1 MSPRLLIP
9 LAILS
14 SMVCAA
20 QSIPVPDPVVPHDHA
35 VCGTPA
41 VLAGM
46 DPSDPD
52 HARKLQAVSK
62 LCGERD
68 EKQFNFA
75 SPGGHFRIHYSTS
88 GPDSVS
94 IVDKDANGIPDYAD
108 SVAFYCDMAWKVEVE
123 DYGYTPPPPDNLNA
137 GLGGIDGKLD
147 IYICDLDVGFYGAA
161 FPESG
166 NDVGP
171 NRISGFISLD
181 RDYKEASYSSKG
193 IDGVRV
199 TTAHE
204 FHHLIQFS
212 SYRFAFEQAAL
223 YEATSTWFERQ
234 VHPSIPDYRQY
245 VDLFLS
251 IPWEHPFSTHEVSKK
266 NHAMGYAHE
275 LYMDY
280 VSTKFDRDVVR
291 RFWELFR
298 DNGVCFDAIDIAL
311 REKGTNL
318 ENSYC
323 EFARWCYYTGY
334 RAKQDGSF
342 LKEAPNYPAMR
353 VEHTVPL
360 DGTALLTS
368 SLQPLAFTLL
378 QVTIPTINPNIRDT
392 VDFLATNA
400 RSDIGK
406 GGPQLPADWLSVEV
420 SATAQTGFLPV
431 KINDT
436 RTIYYKFLSG
446 GSNFCLDAISGE
458 IAVAFAVSTTPQPFI
473 NDGGNQLMIA
483 VGAVQEEVLTA
494 ELTIYS
500 TAMTP
505 IAQVEQTGLRV
516 QNNLLGVL
524 WDGRTETGDL
534 APSGVYIYELAING
548 GKPVLGKFAVVKK

>member
-1 MSPRLLIP
+1 
-9 LAILS
+9 
-14 SMVCAA
+14 MVCAA
-20 QSIPVPDPVVPHDHA
+20 QSIPVPDPVALHDHA

-46 DPSDPD
+46 DLSDPD
-52 HARKLQAVSK
+52 HERKLQAISK
-62 LCGERD
+62 LCGPTRE

-94 IVDKDANGIPDYAD
+94 IVDKNANGIPDYAD
-108 SVAFYCDMAWKVEVE
+108 SVAYYCDLAWKVEVE
-123 DYGYTPPPPDNLNA
+123 EYGYTPPPPDNLNP

-147 IYICDLDVGFYGAA
+147 IYICDLDDGFYGAA

-181 RDYKEASYSSKG
+181 RDYKEASYSSRG

-212 SYRFAFEQAAL
+212 SYRFAFEQASL

-245 VDLFLS
+245 VDLFLT

-266 NHAMGYAHE
+266 GHAMGYAHE

-291 RFWELFR
+291 RFWEIFR
-298 DNGVCFDAIDIAL
+298 DNGVCFDAIDLAL
-311 REKGTNL
+311 RERGTNL

-334 RAKQDGSF
+334 RAKTDSSM
-342 LKEAPNYPAMR
+342 LKEAPKYPAMR
-353 VEHTVPL
+353 AQDSVVL
-360 DGTALLTS
+360 DGTSLTEMMHS
-368 SLQPLAFTLL
+368 SLQPLAFTVLRAQL
-378 QVTIPTINPNIRDT
+378 PTGNPNLPDT
-392 VDFLATNA
+392 SVDFLVTNA
-400 RSDIGK
+400 RSDIGT
-406 GGPQLPADWLSVEV
+406 GGPQLPTEWLSVEV
-420 SATAQTGFLPV
+420 STTAQSGFLPV
-431 KINDT
+431 KVSKT
-436 RTIYYKFLSG
+436 RTIYYKFLSEG
-446 GSNFCLDAISGE
+446 TNFCADAISGE
-458 IAVAFAVSTTPQPFI
+458 IAVAFATNISPQPFI
-473 NDGGNQLMIA
+473 NDGGNQLLIG
-483 VGAVQEEVLTA
+483 VGALQEEVLTA

-500 TAMTP
+500 AAMTP
-505 IAQVEQTGLRV
+505 VVQVKQSGLRN

-524 WDGRTETGDL
+524 WDGRTTSGDL

-548 GKPVLGKFAVVKK
+548 GKPVLGKFAVVRK